1 MNLKNIFAAS
11 VCGAMMVACA
21 GNNATVKVEKG
32 LKDAVGDK
40 FLIGTALNVWQSG
53 GIDTSA
59 VKIVKRHFNAIL

>member
-1 MNLKNIFAAS
+1 MNLKNIFAVS

-40 FLIGTALNVWQSG
+40 FLIGTALNGSREELIHRQL
-53 GIDTSA
+53 
-59 VKIVKRHFNAIL
+59 R